1 MKEKQSSKVVVDG
14 SMFIGKNVYTSHCQH
29 QTKISY
35 GFFPPFSVHLYA
47 FIISRVFMAHV
58 INPQAEEILD
68 KEFKCL
74 NLGFVRLVDYMG
86 GDESIVQAARVSYG
100 KGTKTV
106 NEDRGLIRYLMRH
119 MHTTPFEMVE
129 LKFHV
134 KLPIFVA
141 RQWIRHR
148 TANVNEY
155 SGRYSVMKDE
165 FYIPDHNSIHYQSL
179 RNKQGR
185 AQEEVPAELRQKVLD
200 ILTNAQHQTY
210 AEYEQMLEAEI
221 ARELARI
228 HLPLSLYTEW
238 YWKIDLHNLFHFLRL
253 RIDPHA
259 QYEIRVYGEAMAE
272 VTKKVAPMASEAFE
286 DYMLKGERFSRLELK
301 VIAEKLDTQC
311 ITKEF
316 LETKGLKGREAEEFL
331 EKLEKLK
338 TTP

>member
-1 MKEKQSSKVVVDG
+1 M
-14 SMFIGKNVYTSHCQH
+14 
-29 QTKISY
+29 
-35 GFFPPFSVHLYA
+35 A
-47 FIISRVFMAHV
+47 RVN
-58 INPQAEEILD
+58 NPQADEILD

-74 NLGFVRLVDYMG
+74 NAGFVRLVDYMG

-119 MHTTPFEMVE
+119 LHTTPFEMVE

-165 FYIPDHNSIHYQSL
+165 FYVPEHHAIHFQSL
-179 RNKQGR
+179 GNKQGR
-185 AQEEVPAELRQKVLD
+185 REQDVPDSLRGKVLD
-200 ILTNAQHQTY
+200 ILVSSQQKLY
-210 AEYEQMLEAEI
+210 GEYEEMLDSDI

-228 HLPLSLYTEW
+228 NLPLSLYTEW

-272 VTKKVAPMASEAFE
+272 ITRKVAPMAWEAFE
-286 DYMLKGERFSRLELK
+286 DYVLKSERFSRLEMK
-301 VIAEKLDTQC
+301 VIAENLSGKTF
-311 ITKEF
+311 TKES
-316 LETKGLKGREAEEFL
+316 LEAKGLKGREAEEFQAKL
-331 EKLEKLK
+331 ARIEKLGRIQEEEK
-338 TTP
+338 